1 MKEKRKR
8 GWKLKGRNGPDVL
21 LHAAISLCLYIYM
34 LPSLSPSLHVQ
45 WFIFREAYMTRVD
58 KTEDHVLKLFRA
70 YQDQWSKYAENL
82 DKTRATGG
90 PDSVKVHM
98 SYIKNGWL
106 E

>member
-1 MKEKRKR
+1 
-8 GWKLKGRNGPDVL
+8 
-21 LHAAISLCLYIYM
+21 
-34 LPSLSPSLHVQ
+34 
-45 WFIFREAYMTRVD
+45 MTRVD

-90 PDSVKVHM
+90 PDSVKVRM